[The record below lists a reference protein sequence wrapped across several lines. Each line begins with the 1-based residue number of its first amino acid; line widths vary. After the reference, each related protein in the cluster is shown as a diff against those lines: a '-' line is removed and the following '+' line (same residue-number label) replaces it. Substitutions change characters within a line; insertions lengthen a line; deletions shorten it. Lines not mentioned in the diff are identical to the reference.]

1 MWSGL
6 ERAQASLLKALHY
19 FCRFVTRNHTFGCCV
34 SRPKRLS
41 RCWWLVAIGDTVH
54 IHGFGYRSLT
64 LAYPYAAPHT
74 RYSSAMTSSSNIVL
88 ANQPTG
94 ENRIMVF
101 EDALAR
107 IVPPGTSRFEAGA
120 ANVSALEALASNTG
134 GDEIDVRFAS
144 SHLTTS
150 TLMKQVSPSTVERRQ
165 LGTKQPLRFWLPKIR
180 LAKQSL
186 HTLCPRRA
194 WTRRTIL

>member
-1 MWSGL
+1 MSFDVYDVGSGL

-19 FCRFVTRNHTFGCCV
+19 FCRSVTRNHTFGCCV

-74 RYSSAMTSSSNIVL
+74 RYSSAMTSSSNMVL

-107 IVPPGTSRFEAGA
+107 VMSPTGENREYEDARLPCQACNGL
-120 ANVSALEALASNTG
+120 VSCVYICIGCGMHGHPLCIHLEQFLDYLFCPSCLLKAMH
-134 GDEIDVRFAS
+134 EYS
-144 SHLTTS
+144 SF
-150 TLMKQVSPSTVERRQ
+150 QDGQRRQ
-165 LGTKQPLRFWLPKIR
+165 L
-180 LAKQSL
+180 
-186 HTLCPRRA
+186 
-194 WTRRTIL
+194 